1 MKYSLV
7 ISGTAKVD
15 LEKLKRD
22 EPKAFEKATT
32 LLNEL
37 MKHPRSGTGKPE
49 PLKWSKRNQWSR
61 RITIKHRLVYEIKDA
76 EVIVL
81 IISAYGHYEE
91 K

>member
-1 MKYSLV
+1 MTYSLV
-7 ISGTAKVD
+7 ISEIAKAD
-15 LEKLKRD
+15 LERLKRN

-37 MKHPRSGTGKPE
+37 MEHPRSGTGKPE
-49 PLKWSKRNQWSR
+49 PLKWNKRNQWSR
-61 RITIKHRLVYEIKDA
+61 RITIKHRLVYEIKDT

-81 IISAYGHYEE
+81 IISAYGHYKE